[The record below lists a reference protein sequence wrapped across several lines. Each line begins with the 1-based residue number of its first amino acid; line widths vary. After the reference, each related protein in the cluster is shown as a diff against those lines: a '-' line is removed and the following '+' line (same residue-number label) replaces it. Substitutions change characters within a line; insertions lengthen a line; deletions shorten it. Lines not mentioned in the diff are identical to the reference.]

1 MAKISDIFY
10 RFNVQL
16 LYALMIPFSFLV
28 FVLIYRPFD
37 LDEFLD
43 MGRGLYAFN
52 LVMISCIV
60 LVTLLITRL
69 IFYFLRGLLQ
79 LSMGWYIFWCCME
92 VFVVAHFVTLYLW
105 LMLQHTIPY
114 LEVLGD
120 AVYWLSFILVFPY
133 VIIGLSLRLANN
145 KIADEPDMKSR
156 MRFVDVHGNLKLVA
170 QAAKVLYISAEENYV
185 SITYIDKEKEKT
197 YVLRNSMKNIE
208 EMCERYGLLRC
219 HRSYIIN
226 KEHVKSLRKDKDGYI
241 LAEIDSADKPHIP
254 VSKKYYDTLAALL

>member
-10 RFNVQL
+10 RFNVQM

-37 LDEFLD
+37 FDEFLD

-52 LVMISCIV
+52 LVMIFCIV

-69 IFYFLRGLLQ
+69 VFYFLRGHLQ

-105 LMLQHTIPY
+105 LMLQQTIPY

-120 AVYWLSFILVFPY
+120 SVYWLSFILVFPY

-145 KIADEPDMKSR
+145 KVADELDMNSR
-156 MRFVDVHGNLKLVA
+156 MRFLDVHGNLKLVA
-170 QAAKVLYISAEENYV
+170 QARNVLYISAEENYV

-197 YVLRNSMKNIE
+197 YVLRNSMKNLE
-208 EMCERYGLLRC
+208 DMCERYGLLRC

-241 LAEIDSADKPHIP
+241 LAELDSVDKPHIP
-254 VSKKYYDTLAALL
+254 VSKKYYDALAALL

>member
-1 MAKISDIFY
+1 MAKISDVFY

-16 LYALMIPFSFLV
+16 LYSLMIPFSFLV

-52 LVMISCIV
+52 LVMLSCIM

-69 IFYFLRGLLQ
+69 VLYFLRGYLQ

-92 VFVVAHFVTLYLW
+92 VVVIAHFVTLYLW
-105 LMLQHTIPY
+105 LMLQHSIPY

-120 AVYWLSFILVFPY
+120 SVYWLSFILVFPY
-133 VIIGLSLRLANN
+133 VIIGIYLKLTH
-145 KIADEPDMKSR
+145 KKVFDEVDVKTK
-156 MRFVDVHGNLKLVA
+156 MRFLDTHGNLKLVA
-170 QAAKVLYISAEENYV
+170 QAKNVLYISAEENYV
-185 SITYIDKEKEKT
+185 NITYIDKEKEKT
-197 YVLRNSMKNIE
+197 YVLRNSMKNLE

-241 LAEIDSADKPHIP
+241 LAELDSVDKPHIP
-254 VSKKYYDTLAALL
+254 VSKKYYDALAALL

>member
-1 MAKISDIFY
+1 MAKISDVFY

-52 LVMISCIV
+52 LVMLSCII

-69 IFYFLRGLLQ
+69 ILYFLRGHLQ

-92 VFVVAHFVTLYLW
+92 VFVAAHFVTLYLW
-105 LMLQHTIPY
+105 LMLQQTIPY

-120 AVYWLSFILVFPY
+120 SVYWLSFILVFPY
-133 VIIGLSLRLANN
+133 VIIGLSLRLAN
-145 KIADEPDMKSR
+145 KKVADEPDMKSR
-156 MRFVDVHGNLKLVA
+156 MRFLDVHGNLKLVA
-170 QAAKVLYISAEENYV
+170 QAKNVLYIAAEENYV
-185 SITYIDKEKEKT
+185 NITYIDKEKEKT

-208 EMCERYGLLRC
+208 DMCERYGLLRC

-241 LAEIDSADKPHIP
+241 LAELDSVDKPHIP

>member
-1 MAKISDIFY
+1 MAKISDVFY

-16 LYALMIPFSFLV
+16 LYSLMIPFSFLV

-37 LDEFLD
+37 LDEFLN

-52 LVMISCIV
+52 LVMLSCII

-69 IFYFLRGLLQ
+69 VLYFLRGHLQ

-92 VFVVAHFVTLYLW
+92 VVVIAHFVTLYLW
-105 LMLQHTIPY
+105 LMLQHSTPY

-120 AVYWLSFILVFPY
+120 SVYWLSFILVFPY
-133 VIIGLSLRLANN
+133 VIIGLSLKLTH
-145 KIADEPDMKSR
+145 KKVFDEVDMKTR
-156 MRFVDVHGNLKLVA
+156 MRFLDAHGNLKLVA
-170 QAAKVLYISAEENYV
+170 QAKNVLYIAAEENYV
-185 SITYIDKEKEKT
+185 NITYIDKEKEKT
-197 YVLRNSMKNIE
+197 YVLRNSMKNLE
-208 EMCERYGLLRC
+208 EMCERFGLLRC

-241 LAEIDSADKPHIP
+241 LAELDSVDKPHIP
-254 VSKKYYDTLAALL
+254 VSKKYYDALAALL

>member
-69 IFYFLRGLLQ
+69 IFYFLRGHLQ

-241 LAEIDSADKPHIP
+241 LAEIDSVDKPHIP
-254 VSKKYYDTLAALL
+254 VSKNTMIL